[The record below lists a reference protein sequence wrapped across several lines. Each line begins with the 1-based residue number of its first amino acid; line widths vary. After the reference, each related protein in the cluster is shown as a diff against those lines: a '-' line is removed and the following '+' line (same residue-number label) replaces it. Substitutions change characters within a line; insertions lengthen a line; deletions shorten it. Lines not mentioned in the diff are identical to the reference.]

1 MRAGLCT
8 THIHRLFTTYLTK
21 QRYEYFSFITKYFI
35 PMLHPTGG
43 AGVVRVMFVATSL
56 PYFARLLR
64 RHPWRVWMDNGQS
77 LELPDM

>member
-35 PMLHPTGG
+35 PMLHPTTEVLVWCGL
-43 AGVVRVMFVATSL
+43 VV
-56 PYFARLLR
+56 
-64 RHPWRVWMDNGQS
+64 
-77 LELPDM
+77 